1 MKNTLL
7 LFPFLLSVTFLFA
20 QPPTGMGPGGPG
32 RMQGAANGH
41 LFGKVVDEKGEA
53 VPFANV
59 IVFQNRFDTLTKAP
73 KDFILKGTKT
83 ENNGEFSLED
93 LPARGDLKV
102 KIAFYGYENYEQVFS
117 FTSQQTTITE
127 KDLGKVQLKATP
139 VKLDEVKVVATQSA
153 LQLDVD
159 KKVFNVDQ
167 NTISAGGTAID
178 VLKNV
183 PSVNVDIDGN
193 VSMRNSSPQILLDG
207 RPTTLTLDQIP
218 ADAIEKVEIITNP
231 SAKYD
236 ASGGGGGILNVVLK
250 KNRKTGYNGSV
261 RAGASQYGEANLGGD
276 FNVRQNKVNFS
287 ASINGRLN
295 NGRNYGTVDRTNYLN
310 GLPTTIIDQDNE
322 DRMHGGRVFGKLGVD
337 YLVTN
342 KTTLSLSGTWM
353 QGSYNPVS
361 DLEIYTDTL
370 HPSGTVTSFSQ
381 RSTDSKRTMQNA
393 GLVFGLK
400 HLFTTDGEELT
411 FDANFSGSQNS
422 FDAAYNTDYYTGG
435 SGSTIDRSML
445 QKIEGSGSDMSLV
458 VQTDYVKPFAS
469 KLKLETGLRAALR
482 NRSTETNNFTY
493 DALSGNYQLI
503 YSPASNFKNDDQV
516 YAAYATISKQLKTF
530 GYKVGLRAESSQYHG
545 TLTATQEKFS
555 NSYPISLF
563 PSIFLTQKFS
573 GEQDLQLSYSRRIN
587 RPNFMQLI
595 PFTDSTDKY
604 NINRGNPALLPE
616 FTQLLELSYM
626 KRFLKNNSVL
636 ASLYYKY
643 TNNLITRYI
652 VQADNGA
659 LINTYIN
666 ANSSYSTGLEVTMQN
681 YITKWWDISTNV
693 NVYNA
698 KINTTLSEA
707 ASPDLWSW
715 FAKLNMNFRL
725 PANYSIQ
732 LSGMYQSKTNVPV
745 SSSQGGGGG
754 GGGGGGQGGP
764 PNMQAQSASQGYI
777 RSFYAVDFAIKK
789 SFLKNKASLSL
800 SVNDIFRSR
809 YTRIYSENAYFTQDY
824 SRINNPQAIRLNFSY
839 TFGKLDTVLFKR
851 KTAGIE
857 DAGQ

>member
-1 MKNTLL
+1 MKKTAL
-7 LFPFLLSVTFLFA
+7 LFSFLLTVVSLWA
-20 QPPTGMGPGGPG
+20 QPPAGMGPGGVG

-41 LFGKVVDEKGEA
+41 LFGKVLDEKGEP

-73 KDFILKGTKT
+73 KDFILKGAKT
-83 ENNGEFSLED
+83 ENNGEFSIED
-93 LPARGDLKV
+93 LPTRGDLKV

-117 FTSQQTTITE
+117 FTAQQVATTE
-127 KDLGKVQLKATP
+127 KDLGKIQLKATP

-167 NTISAGGTAID
+167 NTVSVGGTAID

-193 VSMRNSSPQILLDG
+193 VSLRNSSPQILLDG

-261 RAGASQYGEANLGGD
+261 RAGFNQYGEANLGGD
-276 FNVRQNKVNFS
+276 FNVRQNKINFS
-287 ASINGRLN
+287 GSVNGRLN
-295 NGRNYGTVDRTNYLN
+295 NGRNFGTVDRTNYTN
-310 GLPTTIIDQDNE
+310 GLPTTIIDQDNT
-322 DRMHGGRVFGKLGVD
+322 DRMHGGRVFAKLGVD
-337 YLVTN
+337 YLITN

-353 QGSYNPVS
+353 QGSFNPVS

-370 HPSGTVTSFSQ
+370 LPSGTVTSFSQ
-381 RSTDSKRTMQNA
+381 RNSDSKRSMRNA

-411 FDANFSGSQNS
+411 FDANFSGSETT
-422 FDAAYNTDYYTGG
+422 FDADYNTDYYAGG
-435 SGSTIDRSML
+435 SESAISRSML
-445 QKIEGSGSDMSLV
+445 QRIEGRSNDLNLV
-458 VQTDYVKPFAS
+458 LQTDYVKPFAS

-482 NRSTETNNFTY
+482 SRSTVNNNFTY
-493 DALSGNYQLI
+493 DALSGNYLLI

-516 YAAYATISKQLKTF
+516 YAAYATVSKQIKNF

-545 TLTATQEKFS
+545 TLTDTQEKFS

-563 PSIFLTQKFS
+563 PSVFLTQKLS
-573 GEQDLQLSYSRRIN
+573 GDQDLQLSYSRRIN

-604 NINRGNPALLPE
+604 NISRGNPGLLPE

-626 KRFLKNNSVL
+626 KRYKKNNSVL

-652 VQADNGA
+652 EQEDNGM
-659 LINTYIN
+659 LVNTYIN
-666 ANSSYSTGLEVTMQN
+666 ANSSYSTGLELTLQN
-681 YITKWWDISTNV
+681 YVTKWWDITTNV
-693 NVYNA
+693 NVYNS
-698 KINTTLSEA
+698 KISTAISDADA
-707 ASPDLWSW
+707 ADMWSW

-725 PANYSIQ
+725 PSSFSIQ

-745 SSSQGGGGG
+745 SQGGGGY
-754 GGGGGGQGGP
+754 GGGQGGP

-777 RSFYAVDFAIKK
+777 RDFYAVDFAIKK
-789 SFLKNKASLSL
+789 NFLKNKASISL
-800 SVNDIFRSR
+800 SVNDIFRTR
-809 YTRIYSENAYFTQDY
+809 YTRIYSQNAYFTQDY

-851 KTAGIE
+851 KTAGIGE
-857 DAGQ
+857 DISQ